1 MSNQD
6 WTDKLPELLE
16 GYTEVEP
23 EGLWDAV
30 QAGVEPKK
38 RRIAAWW
45 YAGGALLAA
54 AAVVAAVVL
63 LWPVTPSA
71 DVTLVPGNV
80 VAEVSDSLDTS
91 STAGGEVLPSSARL
105 ASQTPPSRA
114 GSLPLQSR
122 GAMAPEGSTSPST
135 ETMVVPIEN
144 ENTSEPIESTETKL
158 TEESKE
164 AVEPKEPAETA
175 EPVKVEPAKPIET
188 DPFAETKPEKPR
200 RKRPATRVQ
209 VGIST
214 TGYLG
219 QAATSTQNGVGIPSN
234 PGMRTLTKASSSGQY
249 FSPSMFSRNKAS
261 TTETDHYQNS
271 RIALGLRFNFDYRWG
286 IETGLV
292 SSTLTSNFDT
302 TVGNSRS
309 VTERSITYA
318 GIPLYLCYNAFEW
331 KRFSLYLS
339 AGPMYEFS
347 TSTNTS
353 QKESNGFNQLKS
365 NDDHSLYK
373 DDKWSLN
380 ANVGLQLGIFSRSA
394 IFVQPGWSYHFKD
407 NSSLETF
414 YTEHPSAFNFT
425 FGYRI
430 LF

>member
-1 MSNQD
+1 MSNKD

-16 GYTEVEP
+16 GYTEAEP

-38 RRIAAWW
+38 RRVAAAWW

-80 VAEVSDSLDTS
+80 VAETATNPAEAADGKDRVPLETIASRGCNGRGPALLGGVRDSGQVERET
-91 STAGGEVLPSSARL
+91 TVLPA
-105 ASQTPPSRA
+105 A
-114 GSLPLQSR
+114 
-122 GAMAPEGSTSPST
+122 E
-135 ETMVVPIEN
+135 
-144 ENTSEPIESTETKL
+144 ESTDTTQEIQGV
-158 TEESKE
+158 
-164 AVEPKEPAETA
+164 VEPEEKVEPEETVEPAETA

-234 PGMRTLTKASSSGQY
+234 PGMRTLTKASSAGQY

-271 RIALGLRFNFDYRWG
+271 RIALGIRFNIDYRWG